1 MYSVTTGKMPFTEN
15 VYEDRFIF
23 APEEFPVMMEA
34 IDRNYKINL
43 YSSGEWRIIREDSR
57 VNYVD
62 QIHFTDKLWKMA
74 CDTAESSEKHLIIF
88 TIHGTYFPLLCGF
101 HRKNRCRWDLKMLE

>member
-74 CDTAESSEKHLIIF
+74 CDTAESSEKTFNYLYYPWELHYRLICAI
-88 TIHGTYFPLLCGF
+88 
-101 HRKNRCRWDLKMLE
+101 HRKKRDQMR